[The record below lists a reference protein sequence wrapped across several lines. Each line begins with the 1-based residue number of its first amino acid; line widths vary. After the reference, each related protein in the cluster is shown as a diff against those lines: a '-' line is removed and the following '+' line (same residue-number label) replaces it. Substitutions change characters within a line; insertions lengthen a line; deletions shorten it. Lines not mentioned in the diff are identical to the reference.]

1 MTCACDLFELSL
13 LISFVLSKLET
24 TKGHCAKAY
33 LRITQRKEHDDGVQ
47 VEPSERELRAG
58 FHHYSSKHTCVRSS
72 ANPAKGWG
80 QRARPLSRKSLLWS
94 ASLLQRLTETHEAA
108 RKGKSSTQSLRVWLC
123 PMFLRFRRV
132 AILVHHTSAT
142 RGSTKCRAGERVPSC
157 GLAPGVHHT
166 PLVCNGNDALRWLLC
181 DRIRWWH

>member
-1 MTCACDLFELSL
+1 M
-13 LISFVLSKLET
+13 V
-24 TKGHCAKAY
+24 
-33 LRITQRKEHDDGVQ
+33 
-47 VEPSERELRAG
+47 PSEREFRAG
-58 FHHYSSKHTCVRSS
+58 FHHNSSKHTCVRSS

-94 ASLLQRLTETHEAA
+94 ASLLMQLTETHEAA

-132 AILVHHTSAT
+132 DILVHHTSAT

-157 GLAPGVHHT
+157 GLAPRRPPHAIEVSMACSRLDGCCWTASGGPTIGELQDVS
-166 PLVCNGNDALRWLLC
+166 LDQEDMESDRRWYHFVLP
-181 DRIRWWH
+181 R

>member
-1 MTCACDLFELSL
+1 M
-13 LISFVLSKLET
+13 V
-24 TKGHCAKAY
+24 
-33 LRITQRKEHDDGVQ
+33 
-47 VEPSERELRAG
+47 PSERELRAG
-58 FHHYSSKHTCVRSS
+58 VHHHSSKHTCVRSS
-72 ANPAKGWG
+72 ENPAKGWG

-108 RKGKSSTQSLRVWLC
+108 RKGNSSTRSLRVWLC

-157 GLAPGVHHT
+157 GLAPRRPPHAIAVAMACSRLDGCCWTASGGPNIEELQGV
-166 PLVCNGNDALRWLLC
+166 PLGKENVDNFRL
-181 DRIRWWH
+181 